1 MHECIKAVKENCSIP
16 VVIFPGHAMQ
26 IDSQADAILFLSLI
40 SGRNPE
46 LLIGQHV
53 IGAPVIKEKQLPV
66 IPTGYILVDGGST
79 TTAIYMSGTAPIP
92 NNKPDI
98 AACTALA
105 GEMLGLKLIFLD
117 AGSGA
122 SNSIPTNMI
131 AAVRNQINV
140 PLMVGGGIRDAQTA
154 KDKCL
159 AGADIVVV
167 GNAIESNPS
176 LISELSD
183 AVHSV

>member
-1 MHECIKAVKENCSIP
+1 HVVGAPHIKAK
-16 VVIFPGHAMQ
+16 
-26 IDSQADAILFLSLI
+26 
-40 SGRNPE
+40 
-46 LLIGQHV
+46 
-53 IGAPVIKEKQLPV
+53 KLPA
-66 IPTGYILVDGGST
+66 IPTGYMLIDGGST

-105 GEMLGLKLIFLD
+105 GEMLGLKLIFMD

-122 SNSIPTNMI
+122 SSSIPTNMI

-154 KDKCL
+154 LDKCQ

-183 AVHSV
+183 AVHSI